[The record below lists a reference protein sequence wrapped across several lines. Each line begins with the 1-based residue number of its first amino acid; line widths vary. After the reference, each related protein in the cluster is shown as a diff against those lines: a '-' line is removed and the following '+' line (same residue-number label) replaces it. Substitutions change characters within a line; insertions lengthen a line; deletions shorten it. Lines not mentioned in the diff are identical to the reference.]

1 EEIWQTMKQRG
12 EKESIMIQPMPSD
25 FNHDEKLIAGFEVV
39 QETIMAIRAYRND
52 KGLGM
57 KELLDVFYA
66 PAQHG
71 ETMQHYA
78 PVITKLGN
86 LSCFEKLSEKPEKSF
101 TVLVRTEE
109 LVFPVSA
116 ELDTAAEKEKLQKE
130 LDYTRGF
137 LETVRKK
144 LSNEKFV
151 SGAPAQVIENER
163 KKEQDALLRIAMLE
177 KSLKEL

>member
-1 EEIWQTMKQRG
+1 
-12 EKESIMIQPMPSD
+12 MPSD

-39 QETIMAIRAYRND
+39 QETIMAVRAYRND
-52 KGLGM
+52 KGIGM
-57 KELLDVFYA
+57 KDLLDVFYT
-66 PAQHG
+66 PVQYSD
-71 ETMQHYA
+71 TMMRYA

-86 LSCFEKLSEKPEKSF
+86 LSRFEKLTEKPEKSF

-109 LVFPVSA
+109 LTIPVSA
-116 ELDTAAEKEKLQKE
+116 ELDTEAEKEKIQKE

-137 LETVRKK
+137 LESVRKK

-163 KKEQDALLRIAMLE
+163 KKEQDALSKIAVLE
-177 KSLKEL
+177 KTLSEL